1 MLNAGIEANVHT
13 VLSVLGVSSLVVG
26 VCAHAPVAIVKSA
39 TSIISNFFVCII
51 ILCYYSFQLVLS
63 YLVNS
68 HLFGDCTNR
77 EAVRPIVVAKAPDVR
92 TEVETVTAGAAGR
105 GGPTVTAG
113 IITVDIFEPAT
124 VVFAMARGG
133 EIEIGA
139 SRIG

>member
-68 HLFGDCTNR
+68 HLFGDRPDGDAEDATVPGTAPLVR
-77 EAVRPIVVAKAPDVR
+77 IDFQAATATLAVR
-92 TEVETVTAGAAGR
+92 
-105 GGPTVTAG
+105 
-113 IITVDIFEPAT
+113 
-124 VVFAMARGG
+124 
-133 EIEIGA
+133 
-139 SRIG
+139 